1 VKHEN
6 DLPLLLSGR
15 IVYPD
20 GGARFRYVLVRSGR
34 VEWVGVSRPPEG
46 LARGAREVVAGP
58 RGWVFPGLINLHT
71 HAAYN
76 VLPLWYS
83 RKAPFDNRFDWRA
96 DADYRAD
103 ISARLAALKTRPGAE
118 QTLAVVAELQAIAGG
133 TTVLDQSNRLDANAP
148 PEHPI
153 VLCRDTGDTADL
165 GLPADRRVDS
175 IVDFFFDDHGTPSP
189 KIGRDGNPLLDTYA
203 ADRDAGRL
211 AATLAH
217 LAEGRSGVGS
227 GRGAD
232 AYSRAEFQAFMQHPA
247 LQDAARVRAVPLSL
261 VHCCGLDAAD
271 PAQTQFLANR
281 NISIIWSPVSNLLLY
296 GDTLDVERLR
306 QHGINVALGSDWSP
320 SGSKH
325 VWDEAKFAR
334 RYLAAIG
341 SAMSDADVFR
351 MVTVNASRCLGSRA
365 LGRIE
370 EGACADLFIIESPI
384 DSDSALEVFF
394 SAEDRDVLATIVNGV
409 PIYGRRAF
417 LEQFELPLQALP
429 AREGSAARDKAVHLP
444 PEVQIDVAGAID
456 AIEDHLKS
464 MDPPVQRSNLLASSD
479 KPYQR
484 RLQRL
489 RGHVES
495 FAWSARQTA
504 KQLAKGTPPM
514 NGRVPVPPGAIR
526 VWCGFRMIDTTADAL
541 APVSASVGTGT
552 GTGTGTGAGVSASVS
567 DRFLDRLGSVFVPS
581 TVMLLRELGLTAY
594 VPAVAPAEH
603 PPGCPDT
610 VAIACYESQA
620 AYDESLRSV
629 GGRLYALLHDSMF
642 RSGARGSWEAF
653 PEPLPAAATVTAVT
667 PDAAAAG
674 GPAAA
679 ASASLRPRAAYHL
692 FDDAIDWYGGLT
704 RLCVGLRDP
713 AQDAAAFRAQLLDVC
728 LALRAAPGPVDGAI
742 LAVDDDYFSFWD
754 HRASAGPAPAPALAP
769 TPAPKD
775 DAHLQQLA
783 GFARIVMQT
792 QAADVCGNGQL
803 FESWS
808 GLPLAG
814 GECYRLTFE
823 RRAFF
828 PW

>member
-20 GGARFRYVLVRSGR
+20 GSARSRYVLIRNGR
-34 VEWVGVSRPPEG
+34 VDWVGVSRPPDA
-46 LARGAREVVAGP
+46 LARGAREIVTGP
-58 RGWVFPGLINLHT
+58 RAWVFPGLINLHT

-96 DADYRAD
+96 DADYRAA
-103 ISARLAALKTRPGAE
+103 ISARLTALKTRPGAE

-165 GLPADRRVDS
+165 GLPADRRIDS
-175 IVDFFFDDHGTPSP
+175 IVDYFFNDHGKPSP
-189 KIGRDGNPLLDTYA
+189 KTDRDGKALLDLYA

-232 AYSRAEFQAFMQHPA
+232 PYSRVEFQAFMQHPA
-247 LQDAARVRAVPLSL
+247 LADAARVRAVPLSL
-261 VHCCGLDAAD
+261 VHCCGLDVSD
-271 PAQTQFLANR
+271 PAQVQFLADR
-281 NISIIWSPVSNLLLY
+281 NISIVWSPVSNLLLY
-296 GDTLDVERLR
+296 GDTLDAERLL
-306 QHGINVALGSDWSP
+306 QNGINVALGSDWSP

-341 SAMSDADVFR
+341 STMSDADVFR

-394 SAEDRDVLATIVNGV
+394 TAEDRDVLATVVNGV

-417 LEQFELPLQALP
+417 LEQFGLPLQALP
-429 AREGSAARDKAVHLP
+429 AREGSAARDKAVYLP
-444 PEVQIDVAGAID
+444 PEVNVDVAGAID

-464 MDPPVQRSNLLASSD
+464 MEPPVQRSNLLASSD

-489 RGHVES
+489 RSHVEW

-504 KQLAKGTPPM
+504 KQLARGTPPM
-514 NGRVPVPPGAIR
+514 NGRVPVPPGAVR
-526 VWCGFRMIDTTADAL
+526 VSCGFRKDAVSRGADARSGDGTV
-541 APVSASVGTGT
+541 AGARAAGSAS
-552 GTGTGTGAGVSASVS
+552 SASG
-567 DRFLDRLGSVFVPS
+567 DPFLDRLGSVFVPS

-594 VPAVAPAEH
+594 FPAVAPIDRPA
-603 PPGCPDT
+603 GCPDT
-610 VAIACYESQA
+610 LAIACYESPET
-620 AYDESLRSV
+620 YDESLRSV
-629 GGRLYALLHDSMF
+629 GGRLYALLHDSVF
-642 RSGARGSWEAF
+642 RSDAGGSWEAF
-653 PEPLPAAATVTAVT
+653 PEPLPAAAAAV
-667 PDAAAAG
+667 
-674 GPAAA
+674 AAA
-679 ASASLRPRAAYHL
+679 ASGAAAPAGDAASPALRARAAYHL
-692 FDDAIDWYGGLT
+692 FDEAIDWYGGLT

-713 AQDAAAFRAQLLDVC
+713 AHDVAAFRAQLLDVC

-742 LAVDDDYFSFWD
+742 LAVDEDYFAFWD
-754 HRASAGPAPAPALAP
+754 HRAGAAPG
-769 TPAPKD
+769 D
-775 DAHLQQLA
+775 DAHLQRLA
-783 GFARIVMQT
+783 DAAGHVAMRT
-792 QAADVCGNGQL
+792 QAADACGNGAL

-808 GLPLAG
+808 GLPLKG
-814 GECYRLTFE
+814 GECYRITFE
-823 RRAFF
+823 RRSFF